1 MNLKITI
8 GQKSQK
14 KKEKERKFQRTER
27 QKKG

>member
-14 KKEKERKFQRTER
+14 KNEKARKFQRTER